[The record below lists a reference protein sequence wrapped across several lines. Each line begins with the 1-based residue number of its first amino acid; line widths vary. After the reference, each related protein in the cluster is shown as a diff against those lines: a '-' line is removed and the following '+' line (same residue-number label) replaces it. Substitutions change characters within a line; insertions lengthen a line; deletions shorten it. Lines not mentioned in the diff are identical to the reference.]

1 MDKTMV
7 WCGINLQWA
16 YTDLL
21 GYIRFKVACPH
32 LAKDI
37 LHDALIRYTISGS
50 ANKDAEPHAYMRSIA
65 KNLIVDSYH
74 YAQRFV
80 SLEAEIGLNR
90 EWLDTPTLSVEQ
102 LSDIKQRLEM
112 IQQILEQLPPRC
124 RQVFWMYRV
133 EGHTQTEIAAALGIS
148 KNMVERHVMRA
159 IIDLSSARELIEAN
173 V

>member
-1 MDKTMV
+1 MEKTMH

-32 LAKDI
+32 VAKDI
-37 LHDALIRYTISGS
+37 LHDAFIRYTVSTS
-50 ANKDAEPHAYMRSIA
+50 LNKEQEPHAYMRSIA

-74 YAQRFV
+74 HQQRFI
-80 SLEAEIGLNR
+80 SLEAEVGLNR
-90 EWLDTPTLSVEQ
+90 EWLDAPAMSVEH
-102 LSDIKQRLEM
+102 LNDIKQRLEM

-133 EGHTQTEIAAALGIS
+133 EGYTQPEIAANLGIS

-159 IIDLSSARELIEAN
+159 ILDLTSARELMLVEM
-173 V
+173 

>member
-1 MDKTMV
+1 MY
-7 WCGINLQWA
+7 WYGINLQWA

-32 LAKDI
+32 HAKDI
-37 LHDALIRYTISGS
+37 LHDALIRYTVSTS
-50 ANKDAEPHAYMRSIA
+50 TNKDIEPHAYMRSIA
-65 KNLIVDSYH
+65 KNLIVDTYNYS
-74 YAQRFV
+74 QRFV

-90 EWLDTPTLSVEQ
+90 EWLDAPTLSVEQ

-133 EGHTQTEIAAALGIS
+133 EGHTQTEIAVALGIS

-159 IIDLSSARELIEAN
+159 IVDLSSARELMVLDA
-173 V
+173 

>member
-1 MDKTMV
+1 MY

-21 GYIRFKVACPH
+21 GYIRFKVTCPH

-37 LHDALIRYTISGS
+37 LHDALIRYTVSGS
-50 ANKDAEPHAYMRSIA
+50 VNKGSEPHAYIRSIA

-80 SLEAEIGLNR
+80 SLEADSGLNR
-90 EWLDTPTLSVEQ
+90 EWLESSTLSVEQ
-102 LSDIKQRLEM
+102 LNDIKQRLEM
-112 IQQILEQLPPRC
+112 IQQILAQLPPRC

-133 EGHTQTEIAAALGIS
+133 EGYTQSEIATALGIS

-159 IIDLSSARELIEAN
+159 IVDLSSARALMVVEA
-173 V
+173 

>member
-32 LAKDI
+32 IAKDI
-37 LHDALIRYTISGS
+37 LHDALIRYTVSTS
-50 ANKDAEPHAYMRSIA
+50 ANKGDEPHAYMRSIA

-74 YAQRFV
+74 QAQRFV
-80 SLEAEIGLNR
+80 SLDADNGLHR
-90 EWLDTPTLSVEQ
+90 EWLDTPTLSVDQ
-102 LSDIKQRLEM
+102 LNDIKQRLEM
-112 IQQILEQLPPRC
+112 IQLILEQLPTRC

-133 EGHTQTEIAAALGIS
+133 EGYTQTEIAAALGIS

-159 IIDLSSARELIEAN
+159 IVDLSSARELIVSEI
-173 V
+173 